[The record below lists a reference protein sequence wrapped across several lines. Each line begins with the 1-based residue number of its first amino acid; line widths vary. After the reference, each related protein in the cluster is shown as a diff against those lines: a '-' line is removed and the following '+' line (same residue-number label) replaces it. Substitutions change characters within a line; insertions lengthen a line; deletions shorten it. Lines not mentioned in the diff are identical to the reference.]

1 MRVFGLIGYPLG
13 HSFSKTF
20 FTEKF
25 LRERISA
32 KYEIFPIETLDKLP
46 KIFEENLTLTG
57 LNVTIPFKEKIIPFL
72 HQIEPEA
79 RKIGAINTIR
89 VEHIYDEIQ
98 LTGFNTDVVGFELS
112 LVPLLLPKPSKAL
125 VLGSGGASKSVC
137 YVLDKLNISW
147 EIVSR
152 SPLNKNM
159 ISYSA
164 ITPELINS
172 CKLIINTTPLGMY
185 PKTEACPDIPY
196 EAVSREHLLFDL
208 VYNPEITLFMKRGM
222 EQGAKVKNGLE
233 MLEIQAEKAWEI
245 WNEK

>member
-13 HSFSKTF
+13 HSFSKVF
-20 FTEKF
+20 FTRKF
-25 LRERISA
+25 LREQIAA

-46 KIFEENLTLTG
+46 EIFEDNVTLTG
-57 LNVTIPFKEKIIPFL
+57 LNVTIPFKEKIIPYL

-79 RKIGAINTIR
+79 RKIGAVNTIR

-98 LTGFNTDVVGFELS
+98 LTGFNTDVLGFELS
-112 LVPLLLPKPSKAL
+112 LAPILLPHLSKAL
-125 VLGSGGASKSVC
+125 ILGSGGASKSVC

-147 EIVSR
+147 KIVSR
-152 SPLNKNM
+152 SPENKNM
-159 ISYSA
+159 IPYSA
-164 ITPELINS
+164 LTAELINS

-185 PKTEACPDIPY
+185 PNTETYPDIPY
-196 EAVSREHLLFDL
+196 EAVSSEHLLFDL
-208 VYNPEITLFMKRGM
+208 VYNPEITLFMKKGM
-222 EQGAKVKNGLE
+222 EQGARVKNGLE